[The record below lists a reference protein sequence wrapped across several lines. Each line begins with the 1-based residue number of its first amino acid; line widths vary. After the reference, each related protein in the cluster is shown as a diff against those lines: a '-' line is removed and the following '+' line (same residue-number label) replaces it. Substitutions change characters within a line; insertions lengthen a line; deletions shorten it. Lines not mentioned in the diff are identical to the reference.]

1 MPIPERPAQERRP
14 LRLRLVSMAV
24 AGVLVVPSLAACGS
38 DNDGEDQ
45 TAYCVNA
52 ENQVVD
58 DSNCDESRGYG
69 GGSFFLF
76 MAVGGFGRGSYIP
89 NNYGTRIDP
98 RNPAARASAGLP
110 ATGRAAGTTVK
121 SGGIGKGSGGSTGT
135 GSGS

>member
-1 MPIPERPAQERRP
+1 MPVPERRP

-24 AGVLVVPSLAACGS
+24 SGVLVVPSLAACSSSG
-38 DNDGEDQ
+38 GEEQ

-89 NNYGTRIDP
+89 TGGGTRINPAD
-98 RNPAARASAGLP
+98 PAARASAGLP
-110 ATGRAAGTTVK
+110 TTGKAAGTTVR
-121 SGGIGKGSGGSTGT
+121 SGGVGKGSGGSTG